1 MRFDHEQP
9 LPDNLKTVSV
19 ESFLHFWSHYNT
31 RIIEI
36 LVGLILLCLVY
47 LAYRTFI
54 APVREEENSTGAGR
68 EELEKTLNKILETQK
83 VGAGP
88 QLSDSEAAAEVERL
102 RAEVIEK
109 DRIIAELKA
118 RPDAAAVSAEA
129 QATASAAAALGAEEK
144 AKLESTI
151 KDLEARLAE
160 YEIISEDIADL
171 SFYKE
176 ENARLQKELEAKGG
190 AAAVAA
196 TPEPAPAPQAAP
208 AEEMPPE
215 RTVAVPEPEAAPV
228 DPLLAEMAAAAENPA
243 VSKPESASDD
253 SQLMNQFENFVKKG

>member
-1 MRFDHEQP
+1 MRFDPEQP

-47 LAYRTFI
+47 LAYRTFL
-54 APVREEENSTGAGR
+54 APVRDEEISTGGANR
-68 EELEKTLNKILETQK
+68 EDLEKTLNKILETQK
-83 VGAGP
+83 AGAGP

-102 RAEVIEK
+102 RAQVIEK
-109 DRIIAELKA
+109 DRIIADFKA
-118 RPDAAAVSAEA
+118 RPDAAVVSAEA
-129 QATASAAAALGAEEK
+129 QATVNAAAAVSAEEK
-144 AKLESTI
+144 AKLESMI

-176 ENARLQKELEAKGG
+176 ENARLQKELEGAKNG
-190 AAAVAA
+190 AQPAVAA
-196 TPEPAPAPQAAP
+196 APVPEAAP

-215 RTVAVPEPEAAPV
+215 RTEPVPEPEALPV
-228 DPLLAEMAAAAENPA
+228 DPLLAEMAAAAESPA
-243 VSKPESASDD
+243 AAPASDD